1 MSGLPLENPGGVGNG
16 MDPGATAVVDSRLL
30 GLATN
35 ERVGDDGTSFRIA
48 TVSGRDTN
56 SAYRSSSASN
66 TEANGLMHPQQR
78 TAVASVHYGASRE
91 ELENGELRQRGMC
104 SGRCGWIRPGNRDTD
119 NPSPGVWAMDQH
131 SNVMQNASVL
141 QGNVQVPSQATVM
154 LQDPELLLRQAH
166 EAYRQGNYPLALQNC
181 QPVRVPESVHL
192 SVVHLFGWIGI
203 CRELKSNRSLALDR
217 GDLLSDEEL

>member
-16 MDPGATAVVDSRLL
+16 MDPGPTAVVDSRLL
-30 GLATN
+30 GLTTN

-56 SAYRSSSASN
+56 LAYRSSSASN

-78 TAVASVHYGASRE
+78 TTVASVHYGASRE
-91 ELENGELRQRGMC
+91 ELENGELRQRGIR
-104 SGRCGWIRPGNRDTD
+104 SGRCGWTRSGNRDTD

-131 SNVMQNASVL
+131 NNVMQNASVL

-181 QPVRVPESVHL
+181 QPVCVHKSVY
-192 SVVHLFGWIGI
+192 VCVM
-203 CRELKSNRSLALDR
+203 SLCGCLCD
-217 GDLLSDEEL
+217 G